1 MRRMNLLLACL
12 MMLLPLWSKDDNR
25 YRNITMNDGLAANAV
40 RNIVQDKN
48 GFIWFGTDNGLCCY
62 DGVKVQ
68 HYRIGELGVNQ
79 YISALLGSKLL
90 AYVAINGFE
99 HYASFVVDNNFSVY
113 KMPKFSLYVPRE
125 ALVLKKK

>member
-79 YISALLGSKLL
+79 YISALL
-90 AYVAINGFE
+90 ADDNG
-99 HYASFVVDNNFSVY
+99 
-113 KMPKFSLYVPRE
+113 LYVGTE
-125 ALVLKKK
+125 KVSS